1 MSFWL
6 LKLIEVQFIVQIKQS
21 KYFVYDRLFQTAIK
35 HYFI

>member
-6 LKLIEVQFIVQIKQS
+6 LKLIEVQFIIQIKQS
-21 KYFVYDRLFQTAIK
+21 KNFVYDRLFQTAFK